1 MWHKHFP
8 GHLTGEKKIYK
19 PSKFG
24 LSKQIITQEKFP
36 LATHLSHTLE
46 NFD

>member
-1 MWHKHFP
+1 MAYTFSSPFDSGK
-8 GHLTGEKKIYK
+8 KKIYK

-24 LSKQIITQEKFP
+24 LSKQATQEKFP
-36 LATHLSHTLE
+36 LATHFSGTLE